1 MVEATFLHRDKCY
14 HAGDVADEGKVDDFQ
29 HQVEIVALGGEHL
42 LLRFLVHL
50 VARGVEPLLVALHL
64 KFHAA
69 HVGQV
74 VVQFLLVLPAE
85 PTVEALGLIR
95 DVVEYAL
102 VTRLHVPESGLCLG
116 GGLHEEPL
124 ENRSRVRFG
133 GKRVAT
139 LAKGHRHD
147 PLVQGPHARFA
158 GKVEARDAG

>member
-1 MVEATFLHRDKCY
+1 MGSTVVEATFLHRDKCY
-14 HAGDVADEGKVDDFQ
+14 HAGGVADEGKVYDFQ

-50 VARGVEPLLVALHL
+50 VTRGVEPLLVALHL

-69 HVGQV
+69 SVGQV

-95 DVVEYAL
+95 GVVGML
-102 VTRLHVPESGLCLG
+102 SLRDCMCESGLCLG
-116 GGLHEEPL
+116 GGLHEEPF

-133 GKRVAT
+133 GKQVAA
-139 LAKGHRHD
+139 LAKDIDHD

-158 GKVEARDAG
+158 GKG